1 MSKECP
7 ICMEEICDEINKVTT
22 DCGHIFH
29 CKCLIQ
35 NVAHNGF
42 NCPYCRN
49 VLADEPNESV
59 ETDTTSGF
67 HNVEEENM
75 LTSFRMFHQRINNEE
90 VEHDRLRY
98 HGFDDEYEEDDSVNE
113 FINENNKLAPNFEYV
128 CDKLKQQNISY
139 EDLVKALLYENHHNW
154 GTRYVEHSNISNEIS
169 HRMQRIIDNYGDEA
183 QQLIPNY
190 LFN

>member
-7 ICMEEICDEINKVTT
+7 ICMEEICNEINKVTT
-22 DCGHIFH
+22 ECGHTFH
-29 CKCLIQ
+29 CDCLMQ

-49 VLADEPNESV
+49 LLADEPNESV
-59 ETDTTSGF
+59 ESDTITEY
-67 HNVEEENM
+67 NYEEENR
-75 LTSFRMFHQRINNEE
+75 LRSFRMFHQRVNNEE
-90 VEHDRLRY
+90 VEEDDD
-98 HGFDDEYEEDDSVNE
+98 GFDDEYEEDDSINE
-113 FINENNKLAPNFEYV
+113 FIDVNNKSFPDFQYV
-128 CDKLKQQNISY
+128 CDKLNQQNISY

-169 HRMQRIIDNYGDEA
+169 HRMQRMIDNYGDET